1 MKTEW
6 VALRQLESGQYGK
19 KGEIEFHIL
28 KLHHEQQT
36 WESSLLQ
43 LLVFE
48 TCYIYQGFFLSL
60 VQWAWHNSK
69 WKEQSLYF
77 DLKNRP
83 LSWWPVRGGWNEEIR
98 LSSYRKE
105 VFFSFCLG
113 KIICGVVCPV
123 AKAKV
128 VKMDWGYRN
137 FISCFLKISTTS
149 GLTSSSNAT
158 LINWRQKRLSAS
170 EALRISS

>member
-1 MKTEW
+1 MEKRENRTSHSKTASW
-6 VALRQLESGQYGK
+6 AIDARVKPLAA
-19 KGEIEFHIL
+19 FNF
-28 KLHHEQQT
+28 
-36 WESSLLQ
+36 WNLLQ
-43 LLVFE
+43 IPILLSE
-48 TCYIYQGFFLSL
+48 LGPTGLIQC
-60 VQWAWHNSK
+60 K
-69 WKEQSLYF
+69 WKEQSSHLAPK
-77 DLKNRP
+77 DRP
-83 LSWWPVRGGWNEEIR
+83 LPRRPVKGGWNEETR

-158 LINWRQKRLSAS
+158 LINWRQKRLNVL
-170 EALRISS
+170 EALRISR